1 MPKPVVVPPFSGTP
15 EDLARALLRPK
26 ATDAAKGANLKKGQ
40 PASPPARQPASPPAR
55 QRKPKD
61 LR

>member
-40 PASPPARQPASPPAR
+40 PASPPARQPASPP
-55 QRKPKD
+55 RKPEPTF
-61 LR
+61 